1 MMNNKKAEE
10 SNLMIKLSN
19 SSIPKLEN
27 KYIVKHFVYK
37 IPLLFNLY
45 ENRLI
50 HNEFLE
56 YIFLDILESNELLA
70 YNFQNKI
77 FSFYNGTKNISIL
90 KILYSYEAKV
100 FVIVTIV
107 ILLLSS
113 FRFKRNVIKIK
124 NFFSL
129 YFKNISKITK
139 YPFLRSILLLSK
151 ILKFIKQ
158 YIYLIYKNFQRSFMT
173 LYQTL
178 VLNYLSIGSYVFNK
192 EISKEKY
199 ELLFSSF
206 EYRELKMFYNKFLIF
221 WLSTIF
227 KEYFLINLIFKQDN
241 QVFQDSTDQV
251 VIN

>member
-1 MMNNKKAEE
+1 MNNKKAEE
-10 SNLMIKLSN
+10 SNLMIKPSN

-27 KYIVKHFVYK
+27 KYVVKYFVYK

-77 FSFYNGTKNISIL
+77 FSFYNNISIL
-90 KILYSYEAKV
+90 KILYSHEAKV
-100 FVIVTIV
+100 FVIVMIV

-113 FRFKRNVIKIK
+113 FQFKRDVIERKNVL
-124 NFFSL
+124 SL

-139 YPFLRSILLLSK
+139 YPCLRSILLLSK

-158 YIYLIYKNFQRSFMT
+158 YIYLIYINFQRSFMT

-178 VLNYLSIGSYVFNK
+178 VLNYLSVGSYVFNK
-192 EISKEKY
+192 DISKEKY

-227 KEYFLINLIFKQDN
+227 KEYFLINLIFKQYN
-241 QVFQDSTDQV
+241 QNFQDSTDQV